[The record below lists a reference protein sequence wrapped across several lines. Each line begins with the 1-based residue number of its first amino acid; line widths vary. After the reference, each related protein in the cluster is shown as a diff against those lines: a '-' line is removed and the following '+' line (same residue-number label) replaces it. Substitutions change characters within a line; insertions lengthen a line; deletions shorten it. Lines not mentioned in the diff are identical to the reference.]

1 MLAMLRRVL
10 SFWGPHRWVGV
21 GLVATMLLQAL
32 FTVVMALSIKLII
45 DAVVDKPGDASADLI
60 VLLLVGGFVA
70 AALAGLANGYLA
82 ARAGADILADV
93 RTALF
98 ERVQSLSI
106 GFHRRAQMGD
116 LVSHFSTDIAQLS
129 GGVIKKPL
137 TGLKSLVAIFFYLPV
152 MFVLEPRLALPAAVA
167 MPLAILLVN
176 RLSPD
181 ADSALDDEKQEVA
194 EVLNEVTENLR
205 AQPIIRSFGLHR
217 RSTERFQTRIA
228 NLRSASSTAEFRV
241 QLQATLS
248 EYSIALAQVAVVAF
262 GAVLALGGS
271 LEPGTLAAFVAL
283 LGEFTWETT
292 VIGSDVFP
300 EIRKAWSGIRRIDGI
315 LSLTPAISSAGG
327 GIAPSLVDAV
337 RVENVSFS
345 YSPEDAPQ
353 LDDVSL
359 TIEAGQYVAIIGASG
374 SGKSTLLSLLLRFY
388 DPGAGQISIDSIVLP
403 DLDQSALRALTGVV
417 FQETFIFNDT
427 LRENVLLGETGFS
440 EADLVA
446 ALEASGLT
454 ELIDRMPDGLE
465 SMIGDAG
472 RQLSGGQAQRVGLA
486 RAILRRPALLLLDE
500 ATSALDP
507 STEAAV
513 IEAIG
518 RVRHGRT
525 VVMVTHRLQT
535 VIDAD
540 HIVVMRNGMVD
551 ESGSFEELVETGGTF
566 AGMWSKQQ
574 GFTVGRD
581 GRSASVTAARLGA
594 IPLFE
599 GLSEDNVDRLAQQLV
614 AQQFDQGSAIFEEGD
629 PGDRFFVIVRGVVE
643 VSVETDAGAR
653 VIAHLEDGDF
663 FGEMALLDD
672 APRNATVTAV
682 TSTTT
687 LSLDR
692 DQFQSMIGADPEMAN
707 AVHEAA
713 LDRARQNG
721 AVGTLDL
728 N

>member
-1 MLAMLRRVL
+1 LLAMLRRVL
-10 SFWGPHRWVGV
+10 SFWGPHRLVGV

-45 DAVVDKPGDASADLI
+45 DAVVDEPGDASAGLI
-60 VLLLVGGFVA
+60 ILLLVGGFVS
-70 AALAGLANGYLA
+70 AALAGIANGYLA

-106 GFHRRAQMGD
+106 GFHRRARMGN

-137 TGLKSLVAIFFYLPV
+137 TGLKSLVAILFYLPV
-152 MFVLEPRLALPAAVA
+152 MFVLEPRLAIPAAVA

-176 RLSPD
+176 RFSPD
-181 ADSALDDEKQEVA
+181 SDSALDDEKQKVA

-228 NLRSASSTAEFRV
+228 NLRDASSRAEFRV

-248 EYSIALAQVAVVAF
+248 EYSIALAQGAVVAL

-315 LSLTPAISSAGG
+315 LSSTPATSSAGGG

-345 YSPEDAPQ
+345 YSPDDAPQ

-359 TIEAGQYVAIIGASG
+359 TIEAGQYVAIVGASG

-388 DPGAGQISIDSIVLP
+388 DPGSGQISIDSVVLS
-403 DLDQSALRALTGVV
+403 DLDRSALRALTGVV

-427 LRENVLLGETGFS
+427 LRENILFGETGFTD
-440 EADLVA
+440 ADLAA

-454 ELIDRMPDGLE
+454 ELIDRLPEGLD
-465 SMIGDAG
+465 SMIGDSG

-486 RAILRRPALLLLDE
+486 RAILRRPSLLLLDE

-540 HIVVMRNGMVD
+540 RIVVMRNGMVE
-551 ESGSFEELVETGGTF
+551 ESGSFDELVETGGAF

-599 GLSEDNVDRLAQQLV
+599 GLSEADVDRLAQQLV
-614 AQQFDQGSAIFEEGD
+614 AQHFDQGSAIFWEGD

-643 VSVETDAGAR
+643 VSVETDTGAR
-653 VIAHLEDGDF
+653 IIAHLEDGDF

-672 APRNATVTAV
+672 VPRNATVTAV

-692 DQFQSMIGADPEMAN
+692 DQFQSIVAGDAEMAA
-707 AVHEAA
+707 AVREAA

-721 AVGTLDL
+721 AA
-728 N
+728 